1 MADWDWVKRTV
12 DTAQR
17 PCPQRL
23 GEKCPGERT
32 GCAFWIDEVLVS
44 AGQARTLS
52 GCLHAFSYVMHH
64 ESVLEAVRTQ
74 GAINEAATSVSRAG
88 SMLSTAV
95 VQHAALAAGEPN
107 GLLHRR

>member
-1 MADWDWVKRTV
+1 MADFEWVRRTV
-12 DTAQR
+12 DTSGR
-17 PCPQRL
+17 PCPHRL
-23 GEKCPGERT
+23 AEKCPGERS

-44 AGQARTLS
+44 AGQSRTLQ

-95 VQHAALAAGEPN
+95 VQHAALTQSIPLSEG
-107 GLLHRR
+107 R